1 MGAMQFLKVPGNTRK
16 EKRRN
21 LSVLTGDGMVTLIRE
36 TGGFVMKPQKNDV
49 VLLPSG
55 FVMMS
60 ASNTCVY
67 ARWVVSGDQEDA
79 RRVSSML
86 ESLITEFTEIR
97 NPASGRPAFVD
108 YLRHSMWVCLLLV
121 SCCGRGRCFRVQK
134 LPCACAD
141 CQVCTP

>member
-1 MGAMQFLKVPGNTRK
+1 ME

-67 ARWVVSGDQEDA
+67 DRWVVSGDQDDA

-86 ESLITEFTEIR
+86 ESLITEFTETR
-97 NPASGRPAFVD
+97 NPASGHPAFVE
-108 YLRHSMWVCLLLV
+108 YLRHNM
-121 SCCGRGRCFRVQK
+121 
-134 LPCACAD
+134 
-141 CQVCTP
+141 